1 MNKTINQVY
10 LNTSSALNSI
20 YKKRRVANLFQKVI
34 WLVFGLWLLFMLIN
48 TLSSYLG
55 KELTII
61 DIDKY
66 IPPALSYYPYKNLL
80 IFGCL
85 IVLYY
90 PSAFLFSYFFKKYK
104 EIEQSTITKMVNTLF
119 PNTDFS
125 LNTSLS
131 TNQVYKSNLFAWLKL
146 DDTIYTYGQMRK
158 RIEGIDLNMADIG
171 ITEKNASSKI
181 LEGLITI
188 PGLNLLILIYQ
199 YTLKNIFT
207 NKSADNVYYTF
218 RGLYSWA
225 QFNKKINGKT
235 IIISN
240 NISSKLDRFASFNF
254 KDEEKIILENTQF
267 QKYFSVY
274 GTSQIEARYVLS
286 ISLIEKIVELREKF
300 DRPIMLSFTQNN
312 VFLAVHNPNGFF
324 SFPNGKIDSI
334 EIINELVHEINT
346 VQDVVTDFNLQH
358 QSF

>member
-1 MNKTINQVY
+1 
-10 LNTSSALNSI
+10 
-20 YKKRRVANLFQKVI
+20 
-34 WLVFGLWLLFMLIN
+34 
-48 TLSSYLG
+48 
-55 KELTII
+55 
-61 DIDKY
+61 
-66 IPPALSYYPYKNLL
+66 
-80 IFGCL
+80 
-85 IVLYY
+85 
-90 PSAFLFSYFFKKYK
+90 
-104 EIEQSTITKMVNTLF
+104 MVNTLF

-131 TNQVYKSNLFAWLKL
+131 TNQVYKSNLFAWLKP
-146 DDTIYTYGQMRK
+146 DDIIYTYGQMRK

-171 ITEKNASSKI
+171 ITEKNASSKM

-312 VFLAVHNPNGFF
+312 VFLVVHNPNGFF